1 MCIYCGIY
9 LCRCHKCSKVL
20 YSNYLRCAYRLG
32 MTGIPVYNVN
42 NNGATG
48 SSSVHLGYNLV
59 RGGIY
64 DCVMVVGF

>member
-1 MCIYCGIY
+1 
-9 LCRCHKCSKVL
+9 
-20 YSNYLRCAYRLG
+20 